1 MRNWTAGKPHSK
13 GQKLHDAPAAA
24 CDRKLTLLDLY
35 NAMVNR
41 QAEVTNRLGTWA
53 WDHGRFQK
61 ILKEWDDAR
70 KDCEK
75 AKCALKLHCDE
86 HGC

>member
-1 MRNWTAGKPHSK
+1 MPET
-13 GQKLHDAPAAA
+13 AAA
-24 CDRKLTLLDLY
+24 GCNTKLALLDLY
-35 NAMVNR
+35 DATVNR

-53 WDHGRFQK
+53 WDHSRFQK

-70 KDCEK
+70 KDCEG
-75 AKCALKLHCDE
+75 AKRALKLHCDE